1 MRPRF
6 AIVTATSLLGTAA
19 GCGEDGGG
27 SSAPAP
33 GTSQRI
39 AATSTALTERG
50 ARPRDGE
57 QVTPPPAIAGG
68 SAERF

>member
-6 AIVTATSLLGTAA
+6 AIVAVAALLGTVA

-33 GTSQRI
+33 GTPQRI
-39 AATSTALTERG
+39 AVTSTALTGSG
-50 ARPRDGE
+50 ALPRDGE
-57 QVTPPPAIAGG
+57 QVTPPPAFAGG
-68 SAERF
+68 LADPL

>member
-1 MRPRF
+1 MRPKF
-6 AIVTATSLLGTAA
+6 AIVAVAALLGTVA

-39 AATSTALTERG
+39 TVTSTAPTESG
-50 ARPRDGE
+50 TVPRDGE
-57 QVTPPPAIAGG
+57 GVTPPPAFAGAPANP
-68 SAERF
+68 S